1 LSANARAEANNVPIH
16 GFGEIAE
23 QLRRST
29 VLVLPGER
37 GNGSGVIWS
46 GDGVIVTNAHV
57 ARASQMRV
65 QLWDGR
71 EFDAAL
77 VSRDTRRDLAEL
89 RIKAANLPAAAVADS
104 SQVRP
109 GELAIAIGNP
119 LGFVG
124 ALTTGVV
131 HAVGPLH
138 RFGSQQWVQ
147 ADVRLAPGN
156 SGGPLA
162 DARGRVIGI
171 NTMVAGRLALAVPS
185 NAVTNFLAADPID
198 AWLGVTVAP
207 VRVPSPGSRAK
218 AFGLVLLEVEP
229 DSPAANASLLPGDI
243 LLGTDEKSF
252 ASLDDLASSLQGSGP
267 RVVRLAFLRGDY
279 ERYRRVTVQIGAQ
292 RIPRSA
298 AAA

>member
-1 LSANARAEANNVPIH
+1 MAIH

-29 VLVLPGER
+29 VVVYAGGR

-46 GDGVIVTNAHV
+46 TDGVIITNAHV

-71 EFDAAL
+71 EFDASL

-89 RIKAANLPAAAVADS
+89 RISATNLPAAAAADS
-104 SQVRP
+104 SQIRP

-124 ALTTGVV
+124 ALTTGVI
-131 HAVGPLH
+131 HAVGPL
-138 RFGSQQWVQ
+138 RRWGSEPWVQ

-185 NAVTNFLAADPID
+185 NAVTNFLASDPID
-198 AWLGVTVAP
+198 AWLGVSVAP
-207 VRVPSPGSRAK
+207 VRVPRPGSRAK
-218 AFGLVLLEVEP
+218 TFGLVLLEVEP
-229 DSPAANASLLPGDI
+229 ESPAANASLLAGDI
-243 LLGTDEKSF
+243 LLGTEEKSF
-252 ASLDDLASSLQGSGP
+252 TSLEDLANSLQGSGP
-267 RVVRLAFLRGDY
+267 RLLRLAFLRGNY
-279 ERYRRVTVQIGAQ
+279 ERFRRVTVQLGV
-292 RIPRSA
+292 RRNSRSA

>member
-1 LSANARAEANNVPIH
+1 MAIN

-29 VLVLPGER
+29 VLVLAGER

-46 GDGVIVTNAHV
+46 ADGVIVTNAHV

-71 EFDAAL
+71 EFAADL

-89 RIKAANLPAAAVADS
+89 RIKAANLPAAAAADS

-124 ALTTGVV
+124 ALTTGVIQ
-131 HAVGPLH
+131 AVGPLR
-138 RFGSQQWVQ
+138 RFGSQPWVQ

-162 DARGRVIGI
+162 DAHGRVIGI

-185 NAVTNFLAADPID
+185 NAVTNFLASDPID

-207 VRVPSPGSRAK
+207 VQVPRPAIRAK
-218 AFGLVLLEVEP
+218 AFGLVLLEVESE
-229 DSPAANASLLPGDI
+229 SPAANASLLPGDI

-252 ASLDDLASSLQGSGP
+252 ASLDDLASALQGHGP
-267 RVVRLAFLRGDY
+267 RLVRLAFLRGNY
-279 ERYRRVTVQIGAQ
+279 ERFRRVTVQLGAQ
-292 RIPRSA
+292 RIPRSVA
-298 AAA
+298 AA

>member
-1 LSANARAEANNVPIH
+1 MPIH

-29 VLVLPGER
+29 VLVFAGER

-46 GDGVIVTNAHV
+46 ADGSIVTNAHV

-71 EFDAAL
+71 EFDAVL

-89 RIKAANLPAAAVADS
+89 RISAANLPAAAAADS

-124 ALTTGVV
+124 ALTTGVIQ
-131 HAVGPLH
+131 AVGPLR
-138 RFGSQQWVQ
+138 RFGSEPWVQ

-171 NTMVAGRLALAVPS
+171 NTMVAGHLALAVPS
-185 NAVTNFLAADPID
+185 NAVTNFLAADPVD
-198 AWLGVTVAP
+198 AWLGISVAP
-207 VRVPSPGSRAK
+207 VRVPRPGSRVK

-229 DSPAANASLLPGDI
+229 DSPAANASLMPGDI

-252 ASLDDLASSLQGSGP
+252 ASLDDLAASLQGSGP
-267 RVVRLAFLRGDY
+267 RLVRLAFLRGNY
-279 ERYRRVTVQIGAQ
+279 ERFRRVTVQLGAAKV
-292 RIPRSA
+292 RGSA

>member
-1 LSANARAEANNVPIH
+1 MAIRD
-16 GFGEIAE
+16 FGEIAE
-23 QLRRST
+23 KLRRST

-46 GDGVIVTNAHV
+46 ADGVIITNAHV
-57 ARASQMRV
+57 ARASQMRI

-89 RIKAANLPAAAVADS
+89 RISATNLPAVSAADS
-104 SQVRP
+104 AQVRP

-124 ALTTGVV
+124 ALTTGVI
-131 HAVGPLH
+131 HAVGPLVGPLGGSL
-138 RFGSQQWVQ
+138 RAFGSQPWVQ

-162 DARGRVIGI
+162 DASGRVMGI

-185 NAVTNFLAADPID
+185 NAVTDFLASDPID
-198 AWLGVTVAP
+198 AWLGVSVAP
-207 VRVPSPGSRAK
+207 VRVPRPGSRAK
-218 AFGLVLLEVEP
+218 SFGLVLLEVEP
-229 DSPAANASLLPGDI
+229 DGPAANASLLPGDI

-252 ASLDDLASSLQGSGP
+252 SSLEDLSTSLQGKGP
-267 RVVRLAFLRGDY
+267 RLLRLAFLRGNY
-279 ERYRRVTVQIGAQ
+279 ERFRRVTVQLGGQ
-292 RIPRSA
+292 RVPRGA

>member
-1 LSANARAEANNVPIH
+1 MAIP

-29 VLVLPGER
+29 VLVLSGAR

-46 GDGVIVTNAHV
+46 ADGAIITNAHV
-57 ARASQMRV
+57 ARSSQMRV
-65 QLWDGR
+65 QLWDGH
-71 EFDAAL
+71 EFDAA
-77 VSRDTRRDLAEL
+77 VASRDTRRDLAEL
-89 RIKAANLPAAAVADS
+89 RVNAANLPAAPVADS
-104 SQVRP
+104 SQLRP

-124 ALTTGVV
+124 ALTTGVI

-138 RFGSQQWVQ
+138 PFGAQPWVQ

-185 NAVTNFLAADPID
+185 NAVTNFLASDPVD
-198 AWLGVTVAP
+198 AWLGVSGAP
-207 VRVPSPGSRAK
+207 VRVPRPGTRAK

-243 LLGTDEKSF
+243 LLGTGEKSF
-252 ASLDDLASSLQGSGP
+252 ASLDDLATALQGSGP
-267 RVVRLAFLRGDY
+267 RLVRLAFLRGNY
-279 ERYRRVTVQIGAQ
+279 ERFRQVTVQLGAQ
-292 RIPRSA
+292 RVPRSA

>member
-1 LSANARAEANNVPIH
+1 MAIH

-29 VLVLPGER
+29 VLVLPGQR

-46 GDGVIVTNAHV
+46 TDGVIVTNAHV
-57 ARASQMRV
+57 ARGSQMRV

-71 EFDAAL
+71 EFDATL
-77 VSRDTRRDLAEL
+77 VSRDPSRDLAEL
-89 RIKAANLPAAAVADS
+89 RISAANLPAAAVADS
-104 SQVRP
+104 ALVRP

-131 HAVGPLH
+131 HAVGPL
-138 RFGSQQWVQ
+138 RPFGSQPWVQ

-162 DARGRVIGI
+162 DASGRIIGI

-185 NAVTNFLAADPID
+185 NAVANFLAADPID

-207 VRVPSPGSRAK
+207 VQVPRPGSRAK
-218 AFGLVLLEVEP
+218 TFGLVLLEVEP
-229 DSPAANASLLPGDI
+229 GSPAANASLLPGDI

-252 ASLDDLASSLQGSGP
+252 ASVDDLASSLQGSGA
-267 RVVRLAFLRGDY
+267 RLVRLAFLRGNY
-279 ERYRRVTVQIGAQ
+279 ERFRRVTVQIGGR

>member
-1 LSANARAEANNVPIH
+1 MAIRD
-16 GFGEIAE
+16 FGEIAE
-23 QLRRST
+23 KLRRST

-46 GDGVIVTNAHV
+46 TDGVIITNAHV
-57 ARASQMRV
+57 ARASQMRI

-71 EFDAAL
+71 EFDASL

-89 RIKAANLPAAAVADS
+89 RISATNLPAVTAADS
-104 SQVRP
+104 AQVRP

-124 ALTTGVV
+124 ALTTGVI
-131 HAVGPLH
+131 HAVGPMVGPLGGSL
-138 RFGSQQWVQ
+138 RGFGSQPWVQ

-162 DARGRVIGI
+162 DASGRVIGI

-185 NAVTNFLAADPID
+185 NAVTHFLASDPID
-198 AWLGVTVAP
+198 AWLGVSVAP
-207 VRVPSPGSRAK
+207 VRVPRPGSRAK
-218 AFGLVLLEVEP
+218 TFGLVLLEVEP

-252 ASLDDLASSLQGSGP
+252 SSLEDLSTSLQGKGP
-267 RVVRLAFLRGDY
+267 RLLRLAFLRGNY
-279 ERYRRVTVQIGAQ
+279 ERFRRVTVQLGGQ
-292 RIPRSA
+292 RVPRGA

>member
-1 LSANARAEANNVPIH
+1 MAIH

-29 VLVLPGER
+29 VVVHAGER

-46 GDGVIVTNAHV
+46 TDGVIITNAHV
-57 ARASQMRV
+57 ARASQIRV

-71 EFDAAL
+71 EFDASL

-89 RIKAANLPAAAVADS
+89 RISVANLPAAAAADS
-104 SQVRP
+104 SQIRP

-124 ALTTGVV
+124 ALTTGVI
-131 HAVGPLH
+131 HAVGPL
-138 RFGSQQWVQ
+138 RRWGSEPWVQ

-185 NAVTNFLAADPID
+185 NAVTNFLASDPID
-198 AWLGVTVAP
+198 AWLGVSVAP
-207 VRVPSPGSRAK
+207 VQVPRPGSRAK
-218 AFGLVLLEVEP
+218 TFGLVLLEVEP

-243 LLGTDEKSF
+243 LLGTEEKSF
-252 ASLDDLASSLQGSGP
+252 TSLDDLANSLQGSGP
-267 RVVRLAFLRGDY
+267 RLLRLAFLRGNY
-279 ERYRRVTVQIGAQ
+279 ERFRRVTVQLGVQ
-292 RIPRSA
+292 RNSRSVA
-298 AAA
+298 AA

>member
-1 LSANARAEANNVPIH
+1 MAIH

-46 GDGVIVTNAHV
+46 ADGVIVTNAHV
-57 ARASQMRV
+57 VRGSQMRV

-77 VSRDTRRDLAEL
+77 VSRDTSRDLAQL
-89 RIKAANLPAAAVADS
+89 RINATNLPVVAAADS

-131 HAVGPLH
+131 HAVGPLR
-138 RFGSQQWVQ
+138 RFGSQPWVQ

-162 DARGRVIGI
+162 NARGRIIGI

-207 VRVPSPGSRAK
+207 VRVPRPGSRAK
-218 AFGLVLLEVEP
+218 TFGLVLLEVEP
-229 DSPAANASLLPGDI
+229 DSPAANASLMAGDI
-243 LLGTDEKSF
+243 LLGTDENSF
-252 ASLDDLASSLQGSGP
+252 ASVDDLASSLQGSGP
-267 RVVRLAFLRGDY
+267 RLVRLAFLRGNYD
-279 ERYRRVTVQIGAQ
+279 RFRRVTVQLGGQ